1 MLAGAHTLLI
11 YTIGHSDH
19 TIPAFVDLLCKFDVA
34 LLVDVRSQPYSRWMP
49 QFNREDLA
57 HDLQEAG
64 IDYISMGDSLGG
76 RPADPAL
83 YDPGAERPD
92 YGRMAQTP
100 GYQNGIAQLLDLARA
115 QHVVVMCS
123 EGDYHQ
129 CHRHKLIT
137 QTLLERG
144 IDVQHIQPD
153 GTTAAGE
160 IIPQQLSLF

>member
-1 MLAGAHTLLI
+1 LLI

-19 TIPAFVDLLCKFDVA
+19 TIPAFVDLLRTFDVA
-34 LLVDVRSQPYSRWMP
+34 LLVDVRSQPYSRWTP

-64 IDYISMGDSLGG
+64 IAYQSMGGSLGG
-76 RPADPAL
+76 RPADPTL
-83 YDPGAERPD
+83 YDPGVERPN
-92 YGRMAQTP
+92 YERLAQTET
-100 GYQNGIAQLLDLARA
+100 YQQGIAQLLALARA
-115 QHVVVMCS
+115 SQIAIMCS

-129 CHRHKLIT
+129 CHRNLLIT

-144 IDVQHIQPD
+144 VEVQHIQPD

>member
-1 MLAGAHTLLI
+1 MLI

-19 TIPAFVDLLCKFDVA
+19 TIPAFVDLLRKFDIA
-34 LLVDVRSQPYSRWMP
+34 LLVDVRSQPYSRWTP

-64 IDYISMGDSLGG
+64 IAYRSMGDSLGG
-76 RPADPAL
+76 RPADRAL

-92 YGRMAQTP
+92 YELLAQTP
-100 GYQNGIAQLLDLARA
+100 AYQDGIARLLDLARE
-115 QHVVVMCS
+115 QPLVVMCS

-144 IDVQHIQPD
+144 VDVQHIQPD

>member
-1 MLAGAHTLLI
+1 LRI

-19 TIPAFVDLLCKFDVA
+19 SISAFVDLLRTFDIA
-34 LLVDVRSQPYSRWMP
+34 LLVDVRSQPYSRWTP

-64 IDYISMGDSLGG
+64 IAYKNMGDSLGG
-76 RPADPAL
+76 RPADPTL

-92 YGRMAQTP
+92 YERMAQTP
-100 GYQNGIAQLLDLARA
+100 VYQSGIVQLLDLARA
-115 QHVVVMCS
+115 QQVVVMCS
-123 EGDYHQ
+123 EGDFHQ

-153 GTTAAGE
+153 GATAAGE